1 MLLKSFLGL
10 RKKMRAVFSFASSI
24 FVCVFDKEE
33 EGLHHL
39 PCTRTDQD
47 ILVNKAIPLDQ
58 LFDSNLPL
66 SKW

>member
-1 MLLKSFLGL
+1 
-10 RKKMRAVFSFASSI
+10 MRAVFSFASSI